1 MIYNFYINFIRG
13 GDILVAPS
21 SWQWANPNEYV
32 HETLPDGI
40 HTLII
45 SCTSMWY
52 QAKVDESIISTDG
65 SVKIQIYLCRPS
77 LS

>member
-1 MIYNFYINFIRG
+1 M
-13 GDILVAPS
+13 APS

-52 QAKVDESIISTDG
+52 QAKVDESITSTDG
-65 SVKIQIYLCRPS
+65 SVKI
-77 LS
+77 